1 MSRPRHLVLTVHGIR
16 TFGQWQER
24 LEKRLK
30 AEDPFIEV
38 FSYKYGY
45 FSVLAFMIPF
55 LRWLVTRRFR
65 QDMLR
70 EIEKAQWARIDIVAH
85 SFGTHLVAWGLYGIE
100 PDKRP
105 TIHTIILAGSVLK
118 AGFPWRDRLGSSV
131 VRVLNEC
138 GIDDSILLLNQLT
151 VLFTGIAGREGF
163 SCMTGD
169 AFRNRFFEF
178 GHSGYFQTG
187 GKSDDTFMRE
197 KWLSLLTTEEQTPI
211 FADPRPAST
220 IRGFMTFLFNNAEP
234 IKLLF
239 LVMPLVLGILWVYQQ
254 RQGASLLSRNH
265 RPG

>member
-24 LEKRLK
+24 LEKLLK

-118 AGFPWRDRLGSSV
+118 AGVPWRDCLGSSV
-131 VRVLNEC
+131 ARVLNEC
-138 GIDDSILLLNQLT
+138 GIDDSIQLQ
-151 VLFTGIAGREGF
+151 VWLFLCPHLHDSILALAGHQALPTGHAP
-163 SCMTGD
+163 
-169 AFRNRFFEF
+169 RNRESTM
-178 GHSGYFQTG
+178 G
-187 GKSDDTFMRE
+187 
-197 KWLSLLTTEEQTPI
+197 
-211 FADPRPAST
+211 AD
-220 IRGFMTFLFNNAEP
+220 
-234 IKLLF
+234 
-239 LVMPLVLGILWVYQQ
+239 
-254 RQGASLLSRNH
+254 
-265 RPG
+265 